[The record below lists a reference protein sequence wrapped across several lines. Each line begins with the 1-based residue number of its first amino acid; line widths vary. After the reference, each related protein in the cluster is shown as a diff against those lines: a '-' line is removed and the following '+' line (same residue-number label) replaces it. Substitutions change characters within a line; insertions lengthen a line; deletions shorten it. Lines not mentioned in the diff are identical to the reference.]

1 VAQNSWHYEL
11 VCGEGLRG
19 GSVTG
24 RNSALKYSM
33 RLTASDF
40 VSYHR
45 PTRCDLRVFLRQRR
59 EEESSPGLYDE
70 VLQRLGLRHEKDHL
84 ATLGAFADVSDASL
98 DEEVRKTA
106 EAIAKRV
113 PILYQPAFL
122 ANAVFGGTEVEIVGV
137 PDFLILD
144 GDGYLIRDSKMARR
158 IDEENHPEILLQVQL
173 YGWLY
178 EKSCGA
184 APKGL
189 QLHCGTGEIVTIPY
203 DGGKSALQELER
215 LLALKRLAVEPYEPV
230 GWSKC
235 LGCGFTDRCWS
246 QAEKNSDV
254 ALVYCVDQ
262 SLART
267 LHDHGVRSRRDLLSK
282 FDADSLS
289 ELKRP
294 YGNREQRVGKAAER
308 ILKFADAMERK
319 QEVVLRAA
327 AIPAHKNYVMFDLEG
342 MPPHLDELDKIYLWG
357 SQVFGEKPSEF
368 KVALSGFGA
377 DGDKEGWI
385 GFLENAKHIFET
397 YGDIPWVHWAPYEQT
412 YLRRYAGRH
421 GDIGGIASR
430 VARNLLDL
438 LTIARESVVLPL
450 SSFSLKVVEDYVGFE
465 RKEAE
470 YGGAWAMA
478 KFIEATETSDEAKR
492 KELMDKI
499 VAYNKEDL
507 GATWAVFK
515 WLGSRSVPC

>member
-1 VAQNSWHYEL
+1 
-11 VCGEGLRG
+11 
-19 GSVTG
+19 VT
-24 RNSALKYSM
+24 ATM

-45 PTRCDLRVFLRQRR
+45 PTRCDLRVFLRHHR
-59 EEESSPGLYDE
+59 EEEVAPGPYDE
-70 VLQRLGLRHEKDHL
+70 VLRRLGLRHEKNHL
-84 ATLGAFADVSDASL
+84 ATLGEFADVSNASL
-98 DEEVRKTA
+98 HEQAKKTA
-106 EAIAKRV
+106 DAIAKKV

-122 ANAVFGGTEVEIVGV
+122 ANTMLGGTEVEIVGV

-173 YGWLY
+173 YGWLF
-178 EKSCGA
+178 EKTCGT

-189 QLHCGTGEIVTIPY
+189 QVHSGTGEIVTIPY

-215 LLALKRLAVEPYEPV
+215 LLALRQLTVEPYEPV

-246 QAEKNSDV
+246 KAEKSADV

-262 SLART
+262 NLART
-267 LHDHGVRSRRDLLSK
+267 LHSQGIRTRKELLAN
-282 FDADSLS
+282 FDAVSLS
-289 ELKRP
+289 ELQRP

-308 ILKFADAMERK
+308 ILQFADAMERK
-319 QEVVLRAA
+319 HERVLAA
-327 AIPAHKNYVMFDLEG
+327 PAIPSHKNYAMFDLEG

-357 SQVFGEKPSEF
+357 AQVFGENPSEF
-368 KVALSGFGA
+368 KVALSEFGVNGDR
-377 DGDKEGWI
+377 DGWF
-385 GFLENAKHIFET
+385 GFLANAKQIFET
-397 YGDIPWVHWAPYEQT
+397 YGDIPFVHWAPYEQT
-412 YLRRYAGRH
+412 YLRRYVERFGDAEGIAGRVE
-421 GDIGGIASR
+421 G
-430 VARNLLDL
+430 NLLDL
-438 LTIARESVVLPL
+438 LTVTRDSLVLPL
-450 SSFSLKVVEDYVGFE
+450 PSFSLKVVEDYVGFE

-478 KFIEATETSDEAKR
+478 TFIEATETSDEGKR

-507 GATWAVFK
+507 DATWAVFL
-515 WLGSRSVPC
+515 WLKSRAS